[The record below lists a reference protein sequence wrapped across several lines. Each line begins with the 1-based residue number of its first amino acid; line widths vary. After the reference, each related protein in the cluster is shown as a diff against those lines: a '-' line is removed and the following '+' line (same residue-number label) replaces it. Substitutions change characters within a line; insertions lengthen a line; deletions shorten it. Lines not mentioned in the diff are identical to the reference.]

1 MRTGSLPK
9 GSVPLLLGI
18 AGIRREE
25 RKILRE
31 DNEKEQGGDD
41 SRAGAAEK
49 DL

>member
-18 AGIRREE
+18 AGIRHEE

-31 DNEKEQGGDD
+31 DNEKEQGGD